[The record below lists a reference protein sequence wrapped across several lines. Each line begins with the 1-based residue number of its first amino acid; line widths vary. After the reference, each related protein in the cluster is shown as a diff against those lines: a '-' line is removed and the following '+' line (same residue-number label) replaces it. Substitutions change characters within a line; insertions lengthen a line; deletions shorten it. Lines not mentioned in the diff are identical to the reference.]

1 MPGPCPNIVLHGFAV
16 IHDQGVH
23 SNACACA
30 SKQLKDAASKR
41 ASEGVRERSEAG
53 SDVASGQASEWV
65 REESEGGSDVASG
78 QASERVRER
87 SEGGSDVASGQARN
101 SRNGAKHE
109 YWGKHHLGGALVLA
123 LNTGLRNAA
132 LTHNG
137 PAGNRS
143 RGEDGARATQEG
155 GRAGLN
161 GGRGVAGL
169 DHRVDDVG
177 GGTAAVGGDHC
188 LQSWQLMRM
197 QYEVAVV

>member
-41 ASEGVRERSEAG
+41 ASEGVRERSEA
-53 SDVASGQASEWV
+53 
-65 REESEGGSDVASG
+65 
-78 QASERVRER
+78 
-87 SEGGSDVASGQARN
+87 GSDVASGQARN

-188 LQSWQLMRM
+188 LQS
-197 QYEVAVV
+197 